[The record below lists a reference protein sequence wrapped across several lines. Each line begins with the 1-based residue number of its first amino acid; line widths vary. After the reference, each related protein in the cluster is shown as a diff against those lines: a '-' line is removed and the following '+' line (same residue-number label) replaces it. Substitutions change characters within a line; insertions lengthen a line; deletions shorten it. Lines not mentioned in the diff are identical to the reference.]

1 MRGPYFQK
9 GFYNRF
15 CLWGWGSGGGGLGG
29 LACWIGWRRLF
40 LRDLG
45 CLMEVEVT
53 MVALVVLNIIFRKL
67 PLLLT
72 LIIDLRFTNK
82 NN

>member
-15 CLWGWGSGGGGLGG
+15 CLWGQRNTVAFGA
-29 LACWIGWRRLF
+29 LACLMRWRSLF
-40 LRDLG
+40 LRDLA
-45 CLMEVEVT
+45 CLLKVEVT

-72 LIIDLRFTNK
+72 LIIHLRFTNK